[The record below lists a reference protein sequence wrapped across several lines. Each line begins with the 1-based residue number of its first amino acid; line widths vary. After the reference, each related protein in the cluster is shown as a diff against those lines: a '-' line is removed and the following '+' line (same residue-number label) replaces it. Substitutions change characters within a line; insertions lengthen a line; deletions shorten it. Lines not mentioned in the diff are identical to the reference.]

1 MTVAAMRRAS
11 RMRRGILA
19 ASERASPAAR
29 LTASLS
35 LELRRGSKAIRSPNA
50 HLEPADDGGDRL
62 ALGACG
68 EGQCHA
74 VFQYGLGEIDDVVD
88 RWCEPSFEQGA
99 GPHRKHQ
106 GLAGTRTGTPGD
118 ELAD

>member
-11 RMRRGILA
+11 RISRGILA

-50 HLEPADDGGDRL
+50 RLQPADDSRDRL

-68 EGQCHA
+68 EGQRHT
-74 VFQYGLGEIDDVVD
+74 VFQHGLGEIDDIID
-88 RWCEPSFEQGA
+88 RWRETSFEQG
-99 GPHRKHQ
+99 
-106 GLAGTRTGTPGD
+106 TG
-118 ELAD
+118 ADCQH